1 MATRIPDTVP
11 SNQRLGDSTLVVL
24 CTFFANIF
32 FSLRYMTNH
41 FFVRSL
47 PPAAEL
53 RLILLGARRG
63 WKCVRETFQASL
75 RHAQCSTLTGAES
88 AGLFSDAPEGRK
100 SCPLVAPRGLNAVL
114 THTLEAA
121 DFQISLYPSFFS
133 RLGGGK

>member
-47 PPAAEL
+47 PAAAEL
-53 RLILLGARRG
+53 RLILLGSRRG

-75 RHAQCSTLTGAES
+75 R
-88 AGLFSDAPEGRK
+88 DALSVR
-100 SCPLVAPRGLNAVL
+100 
-114 THTLEAA
+114 
-121 DFQISLYPSFFS
+121 LYPALKAPGYFLTS
-133 RLGGGK
+133 LWGGLDDNTYLVN